1 MNIQIKLL
9 GHFFTIKANI
19 KLNSAITLTEE
30 IQIIT
35 LTEEIQMI
43 KQIESFIIKT
53 FKTSNT
59 IITQPHS
66 EER

>member
-19 KLNSAITLTEE
+19 KLNSAITLTEG
-30 IQIIT
+30 IQI
-35 LTEEIQMI
+35 I

>member
-19 KLNSAITLTEE
+19 KLNSA
-30 IQIIT
+30 IT

>member
-30 IQIIT
+30 IQ
-35 LTEEIQMI
+35 MI

-53 FKTSNT
+53 FKTSNK

>member
-19 KLNSAITLTEE
+19 KLNSAITLTEG
-30 IQIIT
+30 
-35 LTEEIQMI
+35 IQMI

-59 IITQPHS
+59 IIIQPHS

>member
-1 MNIQIKLL
+1 VNIQIKLL

-19 KLNSAITLTEE
+19 KLNSA
-30 IQIIT
+30 IT

>member
-1 MNIQIKLL
+1 VVNISIKLL
-9 GHFFTIKANI
+9 GYFFAIKANI
-19 KLNSAITLTEE
+19 NLNSATTLTEG
-30 IQIIT
+30 
-35 LTEEIQMI
+35 IQMI

-59 IITQPHS
+59 IIIQPHS

>member
-1 MNIQIKLL
+1 VNIQIKLL

-19 KLNSAITLTEE
+19 KLNSAITLTEG
-30 IQIIT
+30 IQI
-35 LTEEIQMI
+35 I

>member
-30 IQIIT
+30 IQ
-35 LTEEIQMI
+35 MI

-59 IITQPHS
+59 YLYNHILMSRDTD
-66 EER
+66 

>member
-19 KLNSAITLTEE
+19 KLNSA
-30 IQIIT
+30 IT

-66 EER
+66 EE

>member
-9 GHFFTIKANI
+9 GHFFAIKANI
-19 KLNSAITLTEE
+19 KLNSAITLTEG
-30 IQIIT
+30 
-35 LTEEIQMI
+35 IQMI

-66 EER
+66 EE